1 MRTRTALLV
10 IAIAAGFML
19 VLACEPE
26 ETQYGCKI
34 MSSTCTCGYGC
45 KTEFV
50 FHSRRECL
58 DALRERS
65 ANPCSRVPCM
75 RGICTQTVQQP
86 GYACKCEGTGFFGQR
101 CEKAC
106 PTVAVRGLVFP
117 HECVVI

>member
-1 MRTRTALLV
+1 MLTRTALLV
-10 IAIAAGFML
+10 IAIAAGFMF

-34 MSSTCTCGYGC
+34 MSSCTCGYGC
-45 KTEFV
+45 KTEFI
-50 FHSRRECL
+50 FRSRRECL

-65 ANPCSRVPCM
+65 ANPCSRIPCM